1 MIWLEK
7 EFDFKAGAILNF
19 AKPEGKS
26 SFWVVKKVRR
36 IIQTKVGHAG
46 TLDPFA
52 SGVLLLCTGKATKQV
67 ASLMDMPKIY
77 VGEIALGVTTNTDD
91 VTGECVEKKNV
102 PDLNIQEIK
111 DVCNKFVGE
120 INQIPPMFSAKKVQG
135 RRLYK
140 IARTG
145 KVIERKPN
153 LVFIENIEVLSY
165 EKPNIKIK
173 VKCSKGTYIRALA
186 RDIGEHI
193 GCGGHLK
200 SLIRTQIG
208 EFKIEDSLNL
218 EQFQNKI
225 IDTQPSG

>member
-7 EFDFKAGAILNF
+7 EFDFKTGAILNF
-19 AKPEGKS
+19 YKPEGKS
-26 SFWVVKKVRR
+26 SFWVVKQVRN

-52 SGVLLLCTGKATKQV
+52 SGVLLLCSGKATKQV
-67 ASLMDMPKIY
+67 VSLMELPKIY
-77 VGEIALGVTTNTDD
+77 IGEISLGITTNTDD
-91 VTGECVEKKNV
+91 CTGECVEKKDV
-102 PDLNIQEIK
+102 PVLKIQEIK

-120 INQIPPMFSAKKVQG
+120 IYQIPPMFSAKKVQG
-135 RRLYK
+135 KRLYK

-153 LVFIENIEVLSY
+153 RVFIEKIEILSF
-165 EKPNIKIK
+165 EKQSIKIK

-186 RDIGEHI
+186 RDIGKQI

-208 EFKIEDSLNL
+208 EFKIGDSLNL
-218 EQFQNKI
+218 DKFQNYVNDNQP
-225 IDTQPSG
+225 ID

>member
-7 EFDFKAGAILNF
+7 EFDFQAGVILNF
-19 AKPEGKS
+19 DKPEGKS
-26 SFWVVKKVRR
+26 SFWIVKQVRN
-36 IIQTKVGHAG
+36 IIKTKVGHAG

-67 ASLMDMPKIY
+67 VSFMEMPKIY
-77 VGEIALGVTTNTDD
+77 IGEISLGITTNTDD
-91 VTGECVEKKNV
+91 CTGECVEKKEV
-102 PDLNIQEIK
+102 PVLNMQEIIN
-111 DVCNKFVGE
+111 VCNKFVGD
-120 INQIPPMFSAKKVQG
+120 IYQIPPMFSAKKVQG

-153 LVFIENIEVLSY
+153 RVFIENIEILSFDN
-165 EKPNIKIK
+165 PHIKIK

-186 RDIGEHI
+186 RDIGEQI

-208 EFKIEDSLNL
+208 EFKIEDSLDL
-218 EQFQNKI
+218 EQFHNYVN
-225 IDTQPSG
+225 DNQPIA

>member
-52 SGVLLLCTGKATKQV
+52 SGILLLCTGKATKQV
-67 ASLMDMPKIY
+67 ASFMDMPKIY